1 MDARSI
7 SLHSLGE
14 NSIQKLVV
22 PFFQRHYIWKKENWE
37 KLYYDFTTP
46 EIKPFL
52 GSIILK
58 EVSTNDGVA
67 EMNIVDGQQRL
78 TTISVL
84 AKAIF
89 DSLPEAVKLDRDCG
103 IRRDVQGILYYQ
115 KNAADNFRDS
125 RIKIEHSRADAG
137 AYTRIMRTEMLDEE
151 TKIELEKIDEG
162 SSLIEQCYKF
172 FREKLAGK
180 TVEEL
185 TALYNEVFDKNR
197 RVLVMI
203 KLQYGDINEQTIF
216 DTINRAGVKLS
227 IADII
232 KNNLFKMCLD
242 KAGDSEERKKAV
254 VCKYEDVWEELF
266 YKKQENVK
274 LWEQERTLYDVKRNN
289 IEFLLYCVAQIH
301 WGEEENLSSNLEA
314 IYEKRLKSYG
324 YKEVMDF
331 ITEICEYGEILKQFV
346 LEFHQGV
353 KEENISFRFKDH
365 VTRLFLILD
374 KFDLPVFYPYVL
386 MRLREAKLDIYD
398 EKLIE
403 DFRILETFIV
413 RRKISPIPGLD
424 YTKKCRLLMKKGAK
438 VLIGTELVSEESRL
452 SDEDILPYLF
462 SISDDA
468 ARLIL
473 FCIELYRC
481 QDERKDITSLEY
493 RYSLEHIMP
502 QKWETHWGEI
512 PVVKN
517 GVILAPKS
525 DEGIR
530 FRDERVQALGNKTL
544 LTFRLNASLQNE
556 TFQNKIEST
565 DPVRPGYRSHT
576 SLSITRELVDR
587 FDQGNQ
593 TWNEQDIESRTN
605 QFYKE
610 FLEIWPSFK
619 EKMADLES
627 ERNGSLAVVQT
638 DPKLDKYSE
647 EQLTDPF
654 KLISAMEK
662 EKKRE
667 EIGKSSPAD

>member
-37 KLYYDFTTP
+37 KLYFDFTTP

-58 EVSTNDGVA
+58 GGSTNDGVA

-89 DSLPEAVKLDRDCG
+89 DSLPEELKQDRDCG

-125 RIKIEHSRADAG
+125 RIKIEHSRADTE
-137 AYTRIMRTEMLDEE
+137 AYTKIIRAEMLDEE
-151 TKIELEKIDEG
+151 RKIDLGEIDEG
-162 SSLIEQCYKF
+162 SSLIAQCYKF
-172 FREKLAGK
+172 FREKLVGK

-203 KLQYGDINEQTIF
+203 NLQNGDINEQTIF

-242 KAGDSEERKKAV
+242 KAGDNEERKKAV
-254 VCKYEDVWEELF
+254 VNKYEDIWEELF

-289 IEFLLYCVAQIH
+289 IEFLLYCVAQIY
-301 WGEEENLSSNLEA
+301 WGDEENLSSNLEA
-314 IYEKRLKSYG
+314 IYEKRIKSYG

-353 KEENISFRFKDH
+353 QAENISFRFKDH

-374 KFDLPVFYPYVL
+374 KFDIPVFYPYVL
-386 MRLREAKLDIYD
+386 KRLREAKLDIYD
-398 EKLIE
+398 EKLVE
-403 DFRILETFIV
+403 DFRILESFIV
-413 RRKISPIPGLD
+413 RRKISPISGLD
-424 YTKKCRLLMKKGAK
+424 YTKKCRLLMDKGAK
-438 VLIGTELVSEESRL
+438 MLIGTELVSEGTRL

-462 SISDDA
+462 SVSDDTA
-468 ARLIL
+468 KLIL

-502 QKWETHWGEI
+502 QRWKTHWGDVY
-512 PVVKN
+512 VVKD
-517 GVILAPKS
+517 GVVLEPKL
-525 DEGIR
+525 DVGIR

-544 LTFRLNASLQNE
+544 LTFKLNASLQNAS
-556 TFQNKIEST
+556 FQNKIESS
-565 DPVRPGYRSHT
+565 DPGRPGYRSHT

-587 FDQGNQ
+587 FDRGDQV
-593 TWNEQDIESRTN
+593 WDEVHIELRTK

-619 EKMADLES
+619 EKMADLDTE
-627 ERNGSLAVVQT
+627 ENGGLTAVQT
-638 DPKLDKYSE
+638 DPELEKYSE

-654 KLISAMEK
+654 KLISAMEE
-662 EKKRE
+662 EKKRG
-667 EIGKSSPAD
+667 EIGKCGPAD